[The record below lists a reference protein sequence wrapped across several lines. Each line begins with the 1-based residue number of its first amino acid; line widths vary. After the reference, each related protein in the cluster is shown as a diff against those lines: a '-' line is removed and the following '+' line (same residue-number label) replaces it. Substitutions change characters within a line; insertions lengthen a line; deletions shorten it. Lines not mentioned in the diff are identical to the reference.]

1 MSKAHT
7 LRGAA
12 SSMLAPIFIN
22 GGLDAIRHPE
32 SKVKAAEAVTRP
44 LSSTFDFVPDDP
56 VVLIRV
62 NGVVQVAAGTLL
74 ALGKLPRLASLVL
87 AGSLVPTTYAGH
99 QFWNEVDDE
108 VRAAQQGQ
116 FLKNLA
122 VLGGLLSVAI
132 GRPTS
137 QRTRSGRGPWQRFQP
152 APVQHTA

>member
-1 MSKAHT
+1 MSKTHT
-7 LRGAA
+7 PRRSA

-56 VVLIRV
+56 VVLVRV
-62 NGVVQVAAGTLL
+62 NGMVQVAAGTLL

-108 VRAAQQGQ
+108 NRATQQTQ

-132 GRPTS
+132 GRRAS
-137 QRTRSGRGPWQRFQP
+137 QQTRSGLGPWQRFQP
-152 APVQHTA
+152 APVPPAA